1 MRYDAMDEIV
11 FNRAV
16 LDVDMPLAFTGIEQD
31 AKIGSDVIFPKS
43 VVAFESDKV
52 QVRPL
57 LPQSNLV
64 SGFRELENI
73 SAGIEESSISSTMSG
88 QLPQASQ
95 KAYSVAQATAQ
106 AQKLI
111 GAVGKTLGQSI
122 IQYGDLMKDIAL
134 NHLTTP
140 EVEQLVGGKL
150 KMKYRKLYITKQKGT
165 KKQGKEIIF
174 DEELIGAEMTDEE
187 KIQAEM
193 EMLEEIG
200 WPKNKNKK
208 MVKVNPERFSNLKF
222 LCKVDVGE
230 MFTKNQEYWQPMLL
244 ALRRELLNDPNIDLA
259 KLDETVLYA
268 HLQSEGDEIM
278 KEAQANPMMPSPAGQ
293 LPGQQPQS
301 PMINQTLNKATASA
315 VENNII

>member
-1 MRYDAMDEIV
+1 
-11 FNRAV
+11 
-16 LDVDMPLAFTGIEQD
+16 
-31 AKIGSDVIFPKS
+31 
-43 VVAFESDKV
+43 
-52 QVRPL
+52 
-57 LPQSNLV
+57 
-64 SGFRELENI
+64 
-73 SAGIEESSISSTMSG
+73 
-88 QLPQASQ
+88 
-95 KAYSVAQATAQ
+95 
-106 AQKLI
+106 
-111 GAVGKTLGQSI
+111 
-122 IQYGDLMKDIAL
+122 
-134 NHLTTP
+134 
-140 EVEQLVGGKL
+140 
-150 KMKYRKLYITKQKGT
+150 
-165 KKQGKEIIF
+165 
-174 DEELIGAEMTDEE
+174 
-187 KIQAEM
+187 M